1 MPRNSKITNNGWL
14 LLSVG
19 ILMPLLE
26 EIHAYIDS
34 HSDVHLKGLQDFV
47 KHPSVSVEGRGTRE
61 CARFISQWMVEIG
74 FHIVELYNPEGNP
87 TVYGEYSSSISPDKT
102 LLLYGAY
109 DSNPVEEEKWH
120 FPPYGGEI
128 VEKPGLGK
136 CLVARGVNNKMKV
149 TGILNAISSIQSV
162 SDDFPVNIMV
172 VIDGEEEM
180 FSPNLPSFVADYT
193 ENLKNADAL
202 YMPFSSQN
210 SKGVARVQ
218 LGYKGVS
225 YLELSCSSGTWHR
238 GPDDEIHSMHRAA
251 VDNPVWHLVHALAS
265 MTNENGNEVV
275 IDGFGDDIVPPDATF
290 MELVENLAEDFDVDS
305 YKEGLGVANLI
316 DDEIEPLNLLKRL
329 FFTSQI
335 NIDGIW
341 GGYINEGAEAV
352 VPSEARAKL
361 DMRLIPSQSPTRT
374 RKLIEKHLS
383 SHGFDGIVI
392 EELASVETCRTSVDE
407 DIARS
412 LIQAY
417 ESIDVHAQVWPSS
430 LATIPIYV
438 FNQPPLNLPF
448 ATGCVGLGGHT
459 HGSNEF
465 FVVEGY
471 GDIQGLA
478 GYEKLIASVIQCFG
492 ESG

>member
-1 MPRNSKITNNGWL
+1 MT
-14 LLSVG
+14 
-19 ILMPLLE
+19 LLE

-34 HSDVHLKGLQDFV
+34 HSDVHLEGLQDFV
-47 KHPSVSVEGRGTRE
+47 KHPSISVEGRGTRE
-61 CARFISQWMVEIG
+61 CARFINQWMVEIG
-74 FHIVELYNPEGNP
+74 FQMVELYTPEGNP
-87 TVYGEYSSSISPDKT
+87 TIYGEYSSSANPDKT

-120 FPPYGGEI
+120 SPPFSGEI

-162 SDDFPVNIMV
+162 SEDLPVNIIV

-180 FSPNLPSFVADYT
+180 FSPNLPSFVSEYA
-193 ENLKNADAL
+193 EHLKAADAL

-225 YLELSCSSGTWHR
+225 YLELSCSHETWHR
-238 GPDDEIHSMHRAA
+238 GPSDEIHSMHRAA
-251 VDNPVWHLVHALAS
+251 VDNPVWYLIHALAS
-265 MTNENGNEVV
+265 MTTKNGNEVV
-275 IDGFGDDIVPPDATF
+275 VNGFGDAIAPPEPGF
-290 MELVENLAEDFDVDS
+290 VKLVESLAEDFDVSS
-305 YKEGLGVANLI
+305 YKEGLGVDHLM
-316 DDEIEPLNLLKRL
+316 DDEEEPLDVLKKL

-341 GGYINEGAEAV
+341 GGYIGEGAEAV
-352 VPSEARAKL
+352 VPPEARAKL
-361 DMRLIPSQSPTRT
+361 DIRLIPEQKPVRV
-374 RKLIEKHLS
+374 RRLIENHLTL
-383 SHGFDGIVI
+383 HGFNGITI
-392 EELASVETCRTSVDE
+392 DELAAVETCRTSVDDE
-407 DIARS
+407 IARS

-417 ESIDVHAQVWPSS
+417 DSIGVHAQVWPSS

-438 FNQPPLNLPF
+438 FNQPPLSLPF
-448 ATGCVGLGGHT
+448 ATGCVGFGGHT
-459 HGSNEF
+459 HGSNEY
-465 FVVEGY
+465 FVVEGN

-478 GYEKLIASVIQCFG
+478 GYEKLIASVICHFGQCNRT
-492 ESG
+492 